1 MAKTPKPLSRTR
13 ASDRDKTTTI
23 GFGVPTTSNP
33 HHFQVNVPS
42 TRKEMVEIWEHLGMK
57 SVTEDNSV
65 ILRCRLKL
73 PYWKKVKR
81 EVQVSFNKR
90 LRQHKLE
97 ASKWKIGNNSVD
109 RLLGKELCV
118 LAWTIENLNAEY
130 IPLALNSW
138 IGLRPEERWW
148 LFGMAIRAS
157 EDDHKR
163 GYGWRAALKF
173 ALTSQSTHSPPHTS
187 ASKGNRT
194 TENQFSL
201 SVEKP
206 L

>member
-1 MAKTPKPLSRTR
+1 MAKTPKPLPTSRATER
-13 ASDRDKTTTI
+13 AKTSTI

-42 TRKEMVEIWEHLGMK
+42 TRREMVEISEHLGMK
-57 SVTEDNSV
+57 AVTDANSV

-73 PYWKKVKR
+73 PYWKRVKR
-81 EVQVSFNKR
+81 ELQVSFNKR
-90 LRQHKLE
+90 LREHKLKTSE
-97 ASKWKIGNNSVD
+97 WKTGSNSVD

-118 LAWTIENLNAEY
+118 LAWTIENLNIEN

-148 LFGMAIRAS
+148 LFGMACRGS
-157 EDDHKR
+157 EDDYKR

-173 ALTSQSTHSPPHTS
+173 ALTSELITDLPSKPVPKCISS
-187 ASKGNRT
+187 AL
-194 TENQFSL
+194 NQFSF
-201 SVEKP
+201 P
-206 L
+206 LEQQ